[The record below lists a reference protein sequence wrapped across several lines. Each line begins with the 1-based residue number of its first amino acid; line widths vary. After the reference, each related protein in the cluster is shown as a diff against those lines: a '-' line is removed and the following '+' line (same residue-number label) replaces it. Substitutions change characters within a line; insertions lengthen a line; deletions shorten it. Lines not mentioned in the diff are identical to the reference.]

1 MMAVRRRLRDSRGF
15 TLVELM
21 VAIAIISIL
30 TAIAIPLFQNMA
42 VHGRVTRAH
51 NDAKVLATAV
61 VIYAAH
67 MGALPSSLAELTL
80 PAVNPEGHTAGPFL
94 AAVPLP
100 PGPAWTAYTLTPNGN
115 GTFTITTTGEGTTV
129 TKP

>member
-1 MMAVRRRLRDSRGF
+1 MIAVRRRLRDSRGF
-15 TLVELM
+15 TLIELM

-30 TAIAIPLFQNMA
+30 AAIAIPLFQNMA

-61 VIYAAH
+61 IIYEAH
-67 MGALPSSLAELTL
+67 MGTLPSSLAELTL
-80 PAVNPEGHTAGPFL
+80 PAVNAAGHTAGPFL
-94 AAVPLP
+94 ATLPLP
-100 PGPAWTAYTLTPNGN
+100 PGPAWTAYTLTPGANG
-115 GTFTITTTGEGTTV
+115 GFTITTTGEGVTV